1 MNTERMKHKRKNT
14 GKLVAIGVLAVI
26 IIGAGI
32 LFLVKKQE
40 AKQQNEQVKGAGQ
53 YFGADQNEAKKENAP
68 IVKEHD
74 GITEISL
81 PNPEVIVNKPTVAQ
95 LKEFRKQ
102 SEELAA
108 QVRQERE
115 KKIVHL
121 RDAAVEVLPLYT
133 FEDQK
138 KGLIGVEFLPEN
150 SGALYVFQMDDV
162 GRGFGTKGMKFPLDY
177 VWMNSDLKVVHVT
190 KNVPPEYPE
199 NIMSLWPARYVIET
213 NAGFIDANGIQ
224 VGDTASFEHIPH

>member
-1 MNTERMKHKRKNT
+1 MVPIA
-14 GKLVAIGVLAVI
+14 LGVLVI
-26 IIGAGI
+26 AAGAFFFFQNREAPQSDG
-32 LFLVKKQE
+32 KQNT
-40 AKQQNEQVKGAGQ
+40 ATQNTAINDFQKSA
-53 YFGADQNEAKKENAP
+53 AP
-68 IVKEHD
+68 IVKEYD

-81 PNPEVIVNKPTVAQ
+81 PNPEVAVNKPTVEQ

-102 SEELAA
+102 SEDLAVQA
-108 QVRQERE
+108 KEERE

-121 RDAAVEVLPLYT
+121 RDASVEVLPLYT

-138 KGLIGVEFLPEN
+138 KGIIGVDFLPKN

-177 VWMNSDLKVVHVT
+177 IWMNSDLKVVHLT
-190 KNVPPEYPE
+190 KNVPPDYGE
-199 NIMSLWPARYVIET
+199 NIMSLWPARYVVET

-224 VGDTASFEHIPH
+224 VGDTARFEHIPH